1 MIGDFIMYND
11 LINEEFVQELL
22 KSGVW
27 DITRQRPVDEKKDT
41 GASKGDK
48 GKDKDDP
55 ESEDYE
61 GEERKGDKSKTKKG
75 KKDYEKADEGVTAK
89 DLAADLYENLSEDVI
104 FEFVSLVN
112 SLIEENSAEED
123 TRDAKEIARDI
134 LLSVDEDVTLE
145 IIDLLYKTVNEA
157 ECPDDNGDDD
167 DDDEDEEGDE
177 DEKKKKPFEKNGK
190 AKALAAKFGKK

>member
-1 MIGDFIMYND
+1 MYND

-55 ESEDYE
+55 ESKDYE

-75 KKDYEKADEGVTAK
+75 KKDFEKADEGVTAK
-89 DLAADLYENLSEDVI
+89 DLANELYENLSEDVI

-112 SLIEENSAEED
+112 TLIEEASDEED
-123 TRDAKEIARDI
+123 TRDAKQIAHDI
-134 LLSVDEDVTLE
+134 LMSIDEDVTLE
-145 IIDLLYKTVNEA
+145 IIDLLYQTVNEA
-157 ECPDDNGDDD
+157 ECPT
-167 DDDEDEEGDE
+167 DDDEDEDE
-177 DEKKKKPFEKNGK
+177 DEDEEKKADKGKEVEKGGK
-190 AKALAAKFGKK
+190 AAALAAKFGKK

>member
-1 MIGDFIMYND
+1 MYND

-55 ESEDYE
+55 ESKDYE

-75 KKDYEKADEGVTAK
+75 KKDFEKADEGVTAK

-112 SLIEENSAEED
+112 SVIEEASGEEGEKD
-123 TRDAKEIARDI
+123 PRQIASDI
-134 LLSVDEDVTLE
+134 LASIDEDVTLE
-145 IIDLLYKTVNEA
+145 IIDLLYQTVNEA
-157 ECPDDNGDDD
+157 DCPDDDDDD
-167 DDDEDEEGDE
+167 DDDEDED
-177 DEKKKKPFEKNGK
+177 DAKEKKADKGKEVEKGGK
-190 AKALAAKFGKK
+190 AAALAAKFGKK